1 MTLLAVV
8 SALAFAFLN
17 GAIDAGTLAGSVIS
31 SRSLSP
37 RQALI
42 TAALGTFAGSMLLG
56 SAVVHTL
63 GRHLVVFEALP
74 AAAEP
79 LTAVCA
85 AALAALLWVAVG
97 AFLGLPGS
105 FTHALLGGWLGAFLA
120 LGGAAAVRWG
130 AAAGVLFGVLAVPL
144 LGLGTAWAALRLFYG
159 MGERLSSRN
168 QDLLSGLEALF
179 FAALAVAHGANAS
192 QKSMALIAVAALD
205 LSAGTGLALEVPGW
219 ARLVVSAAF
228 ALGIL
233 LGATRTLKT
242 VGFRIFRVGTV
253 HSFLALGVSGGLVL
267 GSTLAGLPLSPGQ
280 LNSACLLGVGAG
292 HNPKTVRWGVAV
304 DLLANW
310 AVTFPAAAVLGFAL
324 AKVL

>member
-1 MTLLAVV
+1 MTALAVV

-37 RQALI
+37 RQALVM
-42 TAALGTFAGSMLLG
+42 AALGTFAGSMLLG

-74 AAAEP
+74 ATAEP
-79 LTAVCA
+79 LTAICA
-85 AALAALLWVAVG
+85 AALAALAWVAFG
-97 AFLGLPGS
+97 ALLGLPGS

-120 LGGAAAVRWG
+120 LGGAGAVRWG
-130 AAAGVLFGVLAVPL
+130 SAAGVLFGVLAVPL

-159 MGERLSSRN
+159 FGERLSSRS
-168 QDLLSGLEALF
+168 QDLLSGLESVF
-179 FAALAVAHGANAS
+179 FGALAVAHGANAS
-192 QKSMALIAVAALD
+192 QKSMALIAVAAMD
-205 LSAGTGLALEVPGW
+205 LSSGAELAVPGW

-292 HNPKTVRWGVAV
+292 HNPKTVRWGVAA

>member
-1 MTLLAVV
+1 MTTLAVGA
-8 SALAFAFLN
+8 ALAFAFLN

-31 SRSLSP
+31 SRALSP
-37 RQALI
+37 RRALLI
-42 TAALGTFAGSMLLG
+42 AALGTFAGSMLLG
-56 SAVVHTL
+56 SAVVNTL
-63 GRHLVVFEALP
+63 GRHLVVFSALP
-74 AAAEP
+74 ASASP
-79 LTAVCA
+79 LTAVSA
-85 AALAALLWVAVG
+85 AALAALVWVAFG
-97 AFLGLPGS
+97 ALLGLPGS

-120 LGGAAAVRWG
+120 LGGPGAVRWW
-130 AAAGVLFGVLAVPL
+130 AAAQVLLGVLAVPL
-144 LGLGTAWAALRLFYG
+144 LGLGAAWGALRLFYG
-159 MGERLSSRN
+159 VGQRISSRS
-168 QDLLSGLEALF
+168 QDFLSDLESVL
-179 FAALAVAHGANAS
+179 FAALSVAHGANAS
-192 QKSMALIAVAALD
+192 QKSMALLVVGAMD
-205 LSAGTGLALEVPGW
+205 LSVGSSAPLEVPGW
-219 ARLVVSAAF
+219 VRLTVSLAF
-228 ALGIL
+228 ASGIL

-310 AVTFPAAAVLGFAL
+310 AVTFPAAAVLGYLL